1 LREKIYITNF
11 KNLQTEDEQQKH
23 IMIVGNI
30 HCHIQDAIIQ
40 LFKEYSGAKIV
51 FEKEEEEKEL

>member
-1 LREKIYITNF
+1 
-11 KNLQTEDEQQKH
+11 LQTEDEQQKH

>member
-30 HCHIQDAIIQ
+30 HCQDAIIQ